1 MNITIEQIEEYSCRA
16 CLSTPEELKAG
27 KKDTN
32 TAEARRFTMYFLF
45 RFTRMTSPEISKHY
59 GNRPDVSTIA
69 FDAIRSRLAYDK
81 ETREIV
87 RKFEEQ
93 FIKI

>member
-1 MNITIEQIEEYSCRA
+1 MNITIEQIEEYSCKA
-16 CLSTPEELKAG
+16 CLSTPNEVKEG
-27 KKDTN
+27 NRDTN
-32 TAEARRFTMYFLF
+32 TAEARRFIMYFLF

-59 GNRPDVSTIA
+59 GNRPDVSIIA
-69 FDAIRSRLAYDK
+69 FDAIRSRLAYDRN
-81 ETREIV
+81 TQSIV